1 MTKRALP
8 DYQPLTFQKIFIPAK
23 RPVAPDV
30 ETKITCAIAEAIV
43 VAGYGTAMML
53 QFVAIYLLL
62 NDDYKES
69 VPAYVYLPMIAL
81 LCFTA
86 LTSLRQIP
94 KSNGQPLAYWS
105 GIPEKRTR
113 FSRFLRVI
121 AAILVAV
128 WFGGVTANM
137 VGLFK
142 PMNFAA
148 YNMVALGVFFVLL
161 VLHDTR
167 RVQELLLWVLDLRAQ
182 QGHQIS
188 FEDHPMAVPI
198 VVENDWWK
206 KPKSPTP

>member
-142 PMNFAA
+142 PMNFAS

-206 KPKSPTP
+206 KPKSPKP